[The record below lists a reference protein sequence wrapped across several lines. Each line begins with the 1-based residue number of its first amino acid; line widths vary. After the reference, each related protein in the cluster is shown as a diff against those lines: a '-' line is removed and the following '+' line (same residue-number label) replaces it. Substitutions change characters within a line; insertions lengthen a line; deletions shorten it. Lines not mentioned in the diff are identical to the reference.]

1 MRSIVQSIK
10 VGNSKIIRWIQI
22 GRSSV
27 TRFGLLFE
35 YDQENIIQENNFICI
50 RIKLL
55 LDLESIPRG
64 CITYLQP
71 IVSLYVTTW
80 LTTSNWQFVWQSIA
94 FLKLLSVCMQ
104 VDAYASKKLF
114 QFVCQSV
121 AIFKLLSV
129 CMQHQ
134 DTNKLMLVSNV
145 STQLPTYKLLS
156 GVKIDGKREIG
167 ESTYRRKT
175 TMGGNPKPKYL

>member
-35 YDQENIIQENNFICI
+35 YDQENIIQENNFISI

-71 IVSLYVTTW
+71 IVSLYVSTY
-80 LTTSNWQFVWQSIA
+80 LANYKQLA
-94 FLKLLSVCMQ
+94 VCMAVHSLPKAIVSLY